1 MWSKTTEYAV
11 RALVYV
17 AISNENS
24 HRPGFK
30 EVAEEIGAP
39 VQFTAKILQAMARQ
53 KLLRSIRGKGG
64 GFFYARDAE
73 ELKLSRVIDAF
84 QGEDY
89 FEGCVLGL
97 GKCDPNNP
105 CPLHD
110 EFSRIRVDLVRMAET
125 ETIQGLARKIEAGQG
140 SLKRV

>member
-30 EVAEEIGAP
+30 EVAEAIGAP
-39 VQFTAKILQAMARQ
+39 VQFTAKILQSMARQ
-53 KLLRSIRGKGG
+53 KLLLSIRGKGG
-64 GFFYARDAE
+64 GFFFARDAD
-73 ELKLSRVIDAF
+73 ELKLSRVINTF
-84 QGEDY
+84 QGEDF
-89 FEGCVLGL
+89 FEGCVLGI
-97 GKCDPNNP
+97 GKCDPSNP

-110 EFSRIRVDLVRMAET
+110 EFSRIRVDLVRMAES
-125 ETIQGLARKIEAGQG
+125 ETIQGLARKIEGGQG
-140 SLKRV
+140 KLKRV